1 MLVRLQ
7 LNEVQSTQHKSN
19 FNPVHVSTPKSG
31 IGTFNYQMQVNM
43 AQKSNLP
50 VLGLKIN
57 SAHVSTQIGHRH
69 VQLSNAGEHGSK
81 KHLACARIKDKL
93 CTREHTQIWHRH
105 IQLLNAGE
113 HGSKKHLA
121 CARIKDKLCT
131 REHTQIW
138 HRHIQLLNAGEHGSK
153 KHLACART
161 KDKLCTREY
170 TQIGHR
176 HVQLSNAGEHGSK

>member
-1 MLVRLQ
+1 VCALVCVLVCVCMLVRLQ

-121 CARIKDKLCT
+121 CAR
-131 REHTQIW
+131 
-138 HRHIQLLNAGEHGSK
+138 
-153 KHLACART
+153 T